1 MNRRRFNDKAWC
13 CKQLGSPCTA
23 PIYWCCKPVSTNILV
38 LQTFKKSVK
47 FLTLLVMPSQVAPI
61 DWCYEHHSTN
71 ILVLPAQVAPKNWCY
86 DVFFAPIYWC
96 FLCWQ
101 QQYQPIQ
108 ICLQRGTVYSFWQIF
123 SLLRIGL
130 IRVERTMNNY
140 RTPCFLHG
148 D

>member
-1 MNRRRFNDKAWC
+1 
-13 CKQLGSPCTA
+13 
-23 PIYWCCKPVSTNILV
+23 
-38 LQTFKKSVK
+38 
-47 FLTLLVMPSQVAPI
+47 
-61 DWCYEHHSTN
+61 
-71 ILVLPAQVAPKNWCY
+71 
-86 DVFFAPIYWC
+86 
-96 FLCWQ
+96 LCWQ

-108 ICLQRGTVYSFWQIF
+108 ICLPRGKVYSFWRIF